1 MSHRHRTWRSVLA
14 DGIVPPA
21 LRTLREER
29 WWAKSLM
36 PFPGFQSRDGG
47 NISPRIQAGEEVW
60 VEGRRGWIGQSNEG
74 GPATVA
80 RKPAHQE
87 RISGLALG
95 HRKTLR
101 RRPTEGP
108 QAAGLL

>member
-1 MSHRHRTWRSVLA
+1 M
-14 DGIVPPA
+14 G
-21 LRTLREER
+21 
-29 WWAKSLM
+29 
-36 PFPGFQSRDGG
+36 PG
-47 NISPRIQAGEEVW
+47 EV
-60 VEGRRGWIGQSNEG
+60 GWIGPSNGG

-80 RKPAHQE
+80 RKRGRQE
-87 RISGLALG
+87 LISGLALG